1 MAIQFLKNFYR
12 ESSVKLLLSLFFL
25 ILALFVFAVIT
36 DEIILEKEEYIDLY
50 VFHFF
55 QKFII
60 KDSLTGFMYAIT
72 QLSSAP
78 FIKIAYPF
86 LLVLLLLFK
95 MYRKAIFI
103 SAAGVGGLL
112 LIYGMKMFFARPRPP
127 YPLVY
132 KEESFSFPSG
142 HATFGFIFYG
152 TLAYFIWLTNL
163 PKMWKYIAMTFLIA
177 LSLTIGFSRVYL
189 RVHYPSDVLGGFCLG
204 YSWLLLMIF
213 AFRKWYPVN

>member
-1 MAIQFLKNFYR
+1 MPIQFLKNFYR

-36 DEIILEKEEYIDLY
+36 DEIILEKEENIDLY
-50 VFHFF
+50 VIHFF
-55 QKFII
+55 QKYLI
-60 KDSLTGFMYAIT
+60 KDSLTGSMYAIT

-78 FIKIAYPF
+78 FVKVAYPF
-86 LLVLLLLFK
+86 LLVILLLFK

-163 PKMWKYIAMTFLIA
+163 PKMWKYIAMIFLIA

-204 YSWLLLMIF
+204 YSWLFLMIF
-213 AFRKWYPVN
+213 AFRKWYPLN

>member
-1 MAIQFLKNFYR
+1 MPIQFLKNFYR

-36 DEIILEKEEYIDLY
+36 DEIILEKEENIDLY

-60 KDSLTGFMYAIT
+60 RDSLTGFMYAIT

-78 FIKIAYPF
+78 FIKFAYPF
-86 LLVLLLLFK
+86 LLVILLLFK

-103 SAAGVGGLL
+103 FAAGVGGLL

-127 YPLVY
+127 YPLFH

-163 PKMWKYIAMTFLIA
+163 PKIWKYIAMTFLIA

-204 YSWLLLMIF
+204 YSWLFLMIF
-213 AFRKWYPVN
+213 AFRKWYPLN

>member
-1 MAIQFLKNFYR
+1 MPIQFLKKYYQDR
-12 ESSVKLLLSLFFL
+12 SAKLLFSLLFL

-36 DEIILEKEEYIDLY
+36 DEIILEKEENIDLY

-55 QKFII
+55 QKYLI
-60 KDSLTGFMYAIT
+60 KESLTNSMYAIT
-72 QLSSAP
+72 QFSSAP
-78 FIKIAYPF
+78 FVKVAYPF
-86 LLVLLLLFK
+86 LLVVLLLFK

-103 SAAGVGGLL
+103 FAAGVGGLL
-112 LIYGMKMFFARPRPP
+112 MIYGMKMFFMRPRPS
-127 YPLVY
+127 YPLLY

-163 PKMWKYIAMTFLIA
+163 PKIWKYIVMTFLVA
-177 LSLTIGFSRVYL
+177 LSLTIGFSRIYL

-204 YSWLLLMIF
+204 YSWLFLMIY
-213 AFRKWYPVN
+213 AFRKWYPIN